1 VSKEPTFN
9 ESFKLASDNFCVA
22 IKFIENQ
29 DYSALNNALL
39 CLLKEAK
46 RENNRLLSSLN
57 DLTLTCL
64 AIRNLFEIHLISKH
78 IYNDE
83 KALNNWY
90 GQSHKDSK
98 EVRDGFITL
107 MKKKGLD
114 TTELEEIQKFED
126 ESLKESPF
134 ESKGGF
140 QVRNL
145 AEKYEYLDDYQFIYK
160 LSSKIVHPSSM
171 KLMAY
176 DTLNENS
183 NYLSVILYVGVY
195 FSDEFSLFLQSV
207 INENA

>member
-1 VSKEPTFN
+1 MKA

-22 IKFIENQ
+22 IEFIENQ

-39 CLLKEAK
+39 CLLKEAE

-57 DLTLTCL
+57 DVTLTSL
-64 AIRNLFEIHLISKH
+64 AIRNLFEIYLISKH

-145 AEKYEYLDDYQFIYK
+145 AEKYGYLDDYQFIYK

-171 KLMAY
+171 KLMTY
-176 DTLNENS
+176 
-183 NYLSVILYVGVY
+183 
-195 FSDEFSLFLQSV
+195 
-207 INENA
+207 

>member
-1 VSKEPTFN
+1 MKA

-22 IKFIENQ
+22 IEFIENQ

-39 CLLKEAK
+39 CLLKEAE

-57 DLTLTCL
+57 DVTLTSL
-64 AIRNLFEIHLISKH
+64 AIRNLFEIYLISKH

-145 AEKYEYLDDYQFIYK
+145 AEKYGYLDDYQFIYK

-171 KLMAY
+171 KLMTY
-176 DTLNENS
+176 DTLNENN